1 MALPW
6 TVEHDKYHN
15 GSLVTEKVS
24 RGMMT
29 KDKML
34 LGHCI
39 SGCVDYDFDQLLGG
53 ENS

>member
-24 RGMMT
+24 IGMMT

-34 LGHCI
+34 LGQCI
-39 SGCVDYDFDQLLGG
+39 SGCVDFEFDQLLVG

>member
-24 RGMMT
+24 LGMMT

-34 LGHCI
+34 LGHC
-39 SGCVDYDFDQLLGG
+39 VDYEFDQILGG